1 MAPEAAANPKVGK
14 TFLAKNGNTSFPKL
28 SKLLKKPPCFCNCV
42 LLKFICIPCPD
53 AFDLLIL
60 FICRLVSCKLTLP
73 LVYKLAFVSLTL
85 TLVLLLYAFAIFFF

>member
-42 LLKFICIPCPD
+42 LLYLNTVSRRFCSVNSIYLSTRQLQTNV
-53 AFDLLIL
+53 AFNL
-60 FICRLVSCKLTLP
+60 
-73 LVYKLAFVSLTL
+73 
-85 TLVLLLYAFAIFFF
+85 